1 MPLGCSSGFQEPETF
16 KKGLNEAIIPELLT
30 AI

>member
-1 MPLGCSSGFQEPETF
+1 MPLGCSWGFQEPETF